1 MALPPAAA
9 AADAAAHLF
18 DGLWKHLI
26 DGGQS
31 LEEAMRGKRKSHIV
45 ASIWL
50 RHAQITINS
59 SSICLSV
66 YCIQQSWMA
75 DWVLSQK
82 SQQKKKH
89 FLHL

>member
-31 LEEAMRGKRKSHIV
+31 LEEARGKRKSHTRLQYG
-45 ASIWL
+45 SDT
-50 RHAQITINS
+50 H
-59 SSICLSV
+59 
-66 YCIQQSWMA
+66 
-75 DWVLSQK
+75 K
-82 SQQKKKH
+82 
-89 FLHL
+89 